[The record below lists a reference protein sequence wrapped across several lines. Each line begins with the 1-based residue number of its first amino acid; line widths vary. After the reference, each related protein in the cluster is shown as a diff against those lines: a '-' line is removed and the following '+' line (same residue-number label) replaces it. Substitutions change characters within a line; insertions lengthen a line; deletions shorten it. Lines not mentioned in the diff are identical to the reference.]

1 MNKINFLKQSRRGK
15 THEVETQN
23 FASLQV
29 TPHNASAA
37 VYDLMRRA
45 LTVVA
50 ICVCVCMSPAQNV
63 FVDAAAADDNGAGTS
78 WETAKQTISA
88 GLAQA
93 GSSGTV
99 FVKVGAYST
108 AAELTIP
115 AGVTVMGGYEPSS
128 TGTDTSRR
136 NLPGANLHWNDNS
149 WCTIVTG
156 AGTHRIATV
165 HGMLDGC
172 VIRHG
177 FTDTYGGGVLIDG
190 ANATVRYC
198 VIKECDAIDDED
210 GVAEGGGAYVQ
221 NNGTLLNCVVTEC
234 RGDKGAGVAGGNGSL
249 ISNTITRNRPTD
261 CGVVA
266 DYDGNLYKTV
276 VIGDQCWMRENLRT
290 THYADGTA
298 IAEGTES
305 STTTPYRYKGYV
317 SDAQHQQD
325 PSIFVRCGY
334 LYNWTAVMHGAPSSN
349 ANPSGVQGICP
360 NGWHVPSWA
369 EWQQLI
375 TFVQTQS
382 RYYCNNNSSNI
393 VKALSSKIGWNNTGN
408 TCYPG
413 NNPSVN
419 NATLF
424 TAQPTGYYDGNFREY
439 CYMAEYWTSTQ
450 YDGNNAYRQT
460 IRYASDLGRGGYGKN
475 YGYAVRCVK
484 D

>member
-1 MNKINFLKQSRRGK
+1 MYGLVQR
-15 THEVETQN
+15 
-23 FASLQV
+23 
-29 TPHNASAA
+29 
-37 VYDLMRRA
+37 M
-45 LTVVA
+45 LTVIA
-50 ICVCVCMSPAQNV
+50 ICVCVCISQAQNV
-63 FVDAAAADDNGAGTS
+63 YVDATAADDNGVGTS
-78 WETAKQTISA
+78 WATAKQT
-88 GLAQA
+88 LAAALTQVGA
-93 GSSGTV
+93 NGTV
-99 FVKVGAYST
+99 FVKAGSYAT
-108 AAELTIP
+108 DAELTIP

-149 WCTIVTG
+149 WCTIITG

-177 FTDTYGGGVLIDG
+177 FSDTYGGGVLIDG

-198 VIKECDAIDDED
+198 VIKDCDAINE
-210 GVAEGGGAYVQ
+210 GEVSAEGGGAYVQ
-221 NNGTLLNCVVTEC
+221 NGGTLLNCVVTGC

-305 STTTPYRYKGYV
+305 SITTPYRYKGYV
-317 SDAQHQQD
+317 TEAQHLQD

-334 LYNWTAVMHGAPSSN
+334 LYNWTAVMHGAPSSE
-349 ANPSGVQGICP
+349 AIPSGVQGICP
-360 NGWHVPSWA
+360 DGWHVPSPA
-369 EWQQLI
+369 EWQQLFS
-375 TFVQTQS
+375 FVQNAP
-382 RYYCNNNSSNI
+382 RYWCNGNSTS
-393 VKALSSKIGWNNTGN
+393 VAKALSAKEGWNSYSTSI
-408 TCYPG
+408 CYPG
-413 NNPSVN
+413 TNLTSN

-424 TAQPTGYYDGNFREY
+424 SAQAVGFCGNGSGRYGERAIFWTSMSGRECYLANNAFNVSFGSDGN
-439 CYMAEYWTSTQ
+439 Q
-450 YDGNNAYRQT
+450 YAF
-460 IRYASDLGRGGYGKN
+460 S
-475 YGYAVRCVK
+475 VRCVK
-484 D
+484 NM